1 MNMRHYR
8 VFCIEFLNSAF
19 RKACS
24 KPEDLVFLKVRETLL
39 AKILEC
45 SKPQGL
51 GGAWPEVADI
61 DLDKTFATSL
71 CLSLSP
77 SLYICIYISTYKSYL
92 HMYRDKPSLNKV
104 EIAQDLEGSLR

>member
-71 CLSLSP
+71 CLSLSLP
-77 SLYICIYISTYKSYL
+77 PYIYVYIYLHINHIYICI
-92 HMYRDKPSLNKV
+92 
-104 EIAQDLEGSLR
+104 EINPV